1 MSVCLQNIRE
11 LCDENLDMVMK
22 VERCRKAILEDVE
35 NLMPHSEP
43 IYRQLP
49 PHPNQHHQY
58 GKNMQVPL
66 FGPNNYAYMQNT
78 IQQQMLCNANLTP
91 YGTQRF
97 PKNQQNINQKVMQR
111 NTGAQA
117 SHFQKN
123 NGYQLKVGGV
133 VVGSWSNGSKNQPAR
148 MNNRNGMIRYPINQ
162 KFAKATGNRYR
173 PGAPGTLATLNQK
186 STNRFANKKKS
197 PKPKKDANKADEENV
212 EKKTILKDEKKD
224 ATDSSEQPKTSDD
237 TAPSDDNQP
246 TTDEKTN
253 GCVEVTDE
261 SCDKKDDKTAASDGV
276 AFVDT
281 EQQQPN
287 AKNGKANNTN
297 NSKKNKKNAKAKVD
311 SQVGEENVGEVKA

>member
-1 MSVCLQNIRE
+1 MSVDALSHFCMRRSFSSTYKTFVPNIYFQF
-11 LCDENLDMVMK
+11 L
-22 VERCRKAILEDVE
+22 
-35 NLMPHSEP
+35 EP

-111 NTGAQA
+111 NTAAPAG
-117 SHFQKN
+117 HFQKN

-148 MNNRNGMIRYPINQ
+148 MNNRNGMVSIENCSLEFSRNFFNVDFHHLQIRYPINQ
-162 KFAKATGNRYR
+162 KFAKGTGNRYR
-173 PGAPGTLATLNQK
+173 FGAPGTLATFNQK

-224 ATDSSEQPKTSDD
+224 AIDSR
-237 TAPSDDNQP
+237 
-246 TTDEKTN
+246 
-253 GCVEVTDE
+253 
-261 SCDKKDDKTAASDGV
+261 
-276 AFVDT
+276 
-281 EQQQPN
+281 
-287 AKNGKANNTN
+287 
-297 NSKKNKKNAKAKVD
+297 
-311 SQVGEENVGEVKA
+311 